1 MRFGNS
7 IFHPSNGL
15 ETDASHSSLK
25 MCLFEMI
32 CTCQPCHADHQ
43 QNMDMGKR
51 HMRTHGAAKH
61 SHQVEERIKSL
72 VVVLN
77 KAQHNSCQP
86 LALKSMSERK
96 D

>member
-1 MRFGNS
+1 
-7 IFHPSNGL
+7 
-15 ETDASHSSLK
+15 
-25 MCLFEMI
+25 
-32 CTCQPCHADHQ
+32 
-43 QNMDMGKR
+43 MDMGKR